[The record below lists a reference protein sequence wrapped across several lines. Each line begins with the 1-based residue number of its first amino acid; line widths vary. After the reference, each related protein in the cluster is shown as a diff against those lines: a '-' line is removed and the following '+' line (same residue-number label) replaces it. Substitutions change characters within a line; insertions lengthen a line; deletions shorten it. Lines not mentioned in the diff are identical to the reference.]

1 MNNENDFS
9 DEHLNAFV
17 DDQLDSAERNRV
29 VEALARDPDLSLRIN
44 EIRKLKELV
53 RYAYNTP
60 SKVHSMAQR
69 APSRLISSAVAA
81 GLLATAAAGGWYW
94 HASLPG
100 AGDSANGM
108 VANATKK
115 RGVVMQISDNDPAKW
130 DIALINAKNIRK
142 EFPQEKMDIEIV
154 AYGPGLEMFK
164 KDSRVGQQLDDAAN
178 SGVKL
183 LACGNTMEFTRT
195 TRDQLNSSVEVVK
208 AGVVEILQK
217 QEQGYSYIRP

>member
-1 MNNENDFS
+1 MNNENYFS

-29 VEALARDPDLSLRIN
+29 VEALARDADLSLRIN
-44 EIRKLKELV
+44 ELRKLKELV

-60 SKVHSMAQR
+60 TKVHSMAR
-69 APSRLISSAVAA
+69 RSPSRLISSALAA
-81 GLLATAAAGGWYW
+81 GLLSAAAAGGWYW
-94 HASLPG
+94 HASSSG
-100 AGDSANGM
+100 VDASAPV
-108 VANATKK
+108 VANVTKK
-115 RGVVMQISDNDPAKW
+115 RGVVLQISDNDPAKW

-164 KDSRVGQQLDDAAN
+164 KDSRLGQRLDDAAN

-195 TRDQLNSSVEVVK
+195 TQDQLNSSVEVVK

-217 QEQGYSYIRP
+217 QEQGYSYIRR